1 MTAGTVTR
9 GGGSVRCT
17 REREMNGKFPSVRF
31 AQCQHAFQNISRLAG
46 GHFRPKQRLVRMEG
60 DTEIAELESDIRTL
74 RKQLKE
80 KVQQLKTLKKH
91 FQKNCIT
98 KLNNNEIAR
107 YSRQI
112 ILSEIGVQGQ
122 LKLKRA
128 SVLVV
133 GAGGLGCPSSLY
145 LAGAGVGHIGILDYD
160 EVELTNLHRQL
171 LHTESTVGLTKVDSV
186 RDYLQELNSQIEVST
201 HHTQLTSDNALTI
214 LEQYDIV
221 VDATDNV
228 ATRYLLND
236 ACVLLKK
243 PLVSGSALQL
253 EGQLTVYNHKSGPC
267 YRCLFPNPPPPET
280 VTNCGDGGV
289 LGAITGVI
297 GALQALETIK
307 IILGNDGVL
316 SGRLLLF
323 DGHQSSFRNLKLRG
337 KKADCVV
344 CSDNATLTKLI
355 DYEQF
360 CSMKATDKDSHLALL
375 TPEERITV
383 QEYKRIVDSKQRH
396 VLVDVRGANQFEI
409 CQLPCSVN
417 VPIEDILK
425 NRRGVTDIL
434 GSSESDDEVAVF
446 VVCRRGNDSQ
456 LAVRHLAPLFKE
468 RGLPTPRDIVG
479 GLHAWT
485 RNVDKEFPIY

>member
-1 MTAGTVTR
+1 
-9 GGGSVRCT
+9 
-17 REREMNGKFPSVRF
+17 
-31 AQCQHAFQNISRLAG
+31 
-46 GHFRPKQRLVRMEG
+46 MEG
-60 DTEIAELESDIRTL
+60 DAEIALLENDIRTL
-74 RKQLKE
+74 RQQLRE

-145 LAGAGVGHIGILDYD
+145 LAGAGVGRIGLLDYD

-171 LHTESTVGLTKVDSV
+171 LHTESTVGLTKVDSA
-186 RDYLQELNSQIEVST
+186 RDYLQELNSQIELST
-201 HHTQLTSDNALTI
+201 HHCQLTSDNALAI

-253 EGQLTVYNHKSGPC
+253 EGQLTVYNHKNGPC
-267 YRCLFPNPPPPET
+267 YRCLFPTPPPPET

-323 DGHQSSFRNLKLRG
+323 DGHQSCFRNLKLRG
-337 KKADCVV
+337 KKPDCTV
-344 CSDNATLTKLI
+344 CSSTPSLTKLI

-360 CSMKATDKDSHLALL
+360 CSMKATDKDSALSL
-375 TPEERITV
+375 LQPHERITV
-383 QEYKRIVDSKQRH
+383 QEYKAIVDRNLPH

-409 CQLPCSVN
+409 CQLPQSIN
-417 VPIEDILK
+417 IPIEDILK
-425 NRRGVTDIL
+425 NRRGVEEIVKEN
-434 GSSESDDEVAVF
+434 GESDLPVF

-485 RNVDKEFPIY
+485 RNVDGEFPIY

>member
-1 MTAGTVTR
+1 MEVDG
-9 GGGSVRCT
+9 
-17 REREMNGKFPSVRF
+17 E
-31 AQCQHAFQNISRLAG
+31 AQIS
-46 GHFRPKQRLVRMEG
+46 
-60 DTEIAELESDIRTL
+60 ELEGDIRTL
-74 RKQLKE
+74 RKQLKA

-91 FQKNCIT
+91 FQKNCIN

-133 GAGGLGCPSSLY
+133 GAGGLGCPSALY
-145 LAGAGVGHIGILDYD
+145 LAGAGIGRIGILDYD

-171 LHTESTVGLTKVDSV
+171 LHTESSVGLTKVESV
-186 RDYLQELNSQIEVST
+186 QSYLEELNSQIEVVT
-201 HHTQLTSDNALTI
+201 HHLQLTSDNALQI
-214 LEQYDIV
+214 LEPYDIV

-253 EGQLTVYNHKSGPC
+253 EGQLTIYNFNGGPC

-307 IILGNDGVL
+307 IILGNTGVL

-323 DGHQSSFRNLKLRG
+323 DGQQSTFRNLKLRP
-337 KKADCVV
+337 KKADCAV
-344 CSDNATLTKLI
+344 CSDQPSLTKLI

-360 CSMKATDKDSHLALL
+360 CSMKATDKDSHLNLL
-375 TPEERITV
+375 APHERITV
-383 QEYKRIVDSKQRH
+383 QEYRNLAESNVPHLLI
-396 VLVDVRGANQFEI
+396 DVRGANQFEI
-409 CQLPCSVN
+409 CQLPTSVN
-417 VPIEDILK
+417 VPIDDILK
-425 NRRGVTDIL
+425 NRRTT
-434 GSSESDDEVAVF
+434 EVAQLAAQSGGNVPVF

-456 LAVRHLAPLFKE
+456 LAVRHLAELFRE
-468 RGLPTPRDIVG
+468 QGLEPPRDIVG

-485 RNVDKEFPIY
+485 RNVDPEFPIY

>member
-1 MTAGTVTR
+1 MGESN
-9 GGGSVRCT
+9 G
-17 REREMNGKFPSVRF
+17 EM
-31 AQCQHAFQNISRLAG
+31 
-46 GHFRPKQRLVRMEG
+46 
-60 DTEIAELESDIRTL
+60 EIEVLENDIRTL
-74 RKQLKE
+74 RKLLRE

-98 KLNNNEIAR
+98 KLNNDEIAR

-112 ILSEIGVQGQ
+112 ILSDIGVQGQ
-122 LKLKRA
+122 LKLKKA

-133 GAGGLGCPSSLY
+133 GAGGLGCPSALY
-145 LAGAGVGHIGILDYD
+145 LAGAGIGRIGVLDYD

-171 LHTESTVGLTKVDSV
+171 LHTEATIGLTKVDSV
-186 RDYLQELNSQIEVST
+186 QAQLEQLNSQIEIQT
-201 HHTQLTSDNALTI
+201 HHTQLTSDNAIVI
-214 LEQYDIV
+214 LEQYDVI

-236 ACVLLKK
+236 ACVMLGK

-253 EGQLTVYNHKSGPC
+253 EGQLTVYNYRGGPC
-267 YRCLFPNPPPPET
+267 YRCLFPTPPPPES

-307 IILGNDGVL
+307 IVLSNEGVL

-323 DGHQSSFRNLKLRG
+323 DGQQSAFRNLKLRP
-337 KKADCVV
+337 KKPTCAV
-344 CSDNATLTKLI
+344 CSDTPTVTKLV

-360 CSMKATDKDSHLALL
+360 CRMKATDKDTALSLLA
-375 TPEERITV
+375 PSERISV
-383 QEYKRIVDSKQRH
+383 REYHDQWVATGQPHLLI
-396 VLVDVRGANQFEI
+396 DVRGANQFEM
-409 CQLPCSVN
+409 CQLPGTPIN
-417 VPIEDILK
+417 IPIEDILSGK
-425 NRRGVTDIL
+425 RTDEIL
-434 GSSESDDEVAVF
+434 SKLERSPVPVY

-456 LAVRHLAPLFKE
+456 LAVRHLEPLF
-468 RGLPTPRDIVG
+468 RTRNLAPPRDLSG

-485 RNVDKEFPIY
+485 KTVDPNFPIY

>member
-1 MTAGTVTR
+1 MDG
-9 GGGSVRCT
+9 
-17 REREMNGKFPSVRF
+17 EM
-31 AQCQHAFQNISRLAG
+31 QI
-46 GHFRPKQRLVRMEG
+46 E
-60 DTEIAELESDIRTL
+60 ELESDIRTL
-74 RKQLKE
+74 RKQLKA
-80 KVQQLKTLKKH
+80 KVHQLKTLKKH
-91 FQKNCIT
+91 FQKNCIN

-133 GAGGLGCPSSLY
+133 GAGGLGCPSALY
-145 LAGAGVGHIGILDYD
+145 LAGAGIGRIGILDYD

-171 LHTESTVGLTKVDSV
+171 LHSESTVGLTKVDSAQA
-186 RDYLQELNSQIEVST
+186 YLEELNSQIEVTT
-201 HHTQLTSDNALTI
+201 HHTQLTSENALKVI
-214 LEQYDIV
+214 GAYDIV

-253 EGQLTVYNHKSGPC
+253 EGQLTVYNFNGGPC

-307 IILGNDGVL
+307 IILGNAGVL

-323 DGHQSSFRNLKLRG
+323 DGHQSTFRNLKLRS
-337 KKADCVV
+337 KKADCVA
-344 CSDNATLTKLI
+344 CSDNASLTKLI

-360 CSMKATDKDSHLALL
+360 CSMKATDKDSHLSLL
-375 TPEERITV
+375 APHERISV
-383 QEYKRIVDSKQRH
+383 REYKELADNNVRH
-396 VLVDVRGANQFEI
+396 LLIDVRGANQFEI
-409 CQLPCSVN
+409 CQLPTSIN
-417 VPIEDILK
+417 IPIDDILK
-425 NRRGVTDIL
+425 DRRTSEL
-434 GSSESDDEVAVF
+434 AQMAAGSGNVPVF

-456 LAVRHLAPLFKE
+456 LAVRHLVPLFRE
-468 RGLPTPRDIVG
+468 QGLEPPKDISG

-485 RNVDKEFPIY
+485 HQIDSEFPIY

>member
-1 MTAGTVTR
+1 METE
-9 GGGSVRCT
+9 GG
-17 REREMNGKFPSVRF
+17 EP
-31 AQCQHAFQNISRLAG
+31 
-46 GHFRPKQRLVRMEG
+46 
-60 DTEIAELESDIRTL
+60 EIEALEDDIRTL

-145 LAGAGVGHIGILDYD
+145 LAGAGVGHIGLLDYD

-171 LHTESTVGLTKVDSV
+171 LHTESTVGLTKVDSA
-186 RDYLQELNSQIEVST
+186 RAYLEELNSQIEVST
-201 HHTQLTSDNALTI
+201 HHTQLTSDNALAF
-214 LEQYDIV
+214 LERYDII

-267 YRCLFPNPPPPET
+267 YRCLFPTPPPPET

-297 GALQALETIK
+297 GALQALESIK

-323 DGHQSSFRNLKLRG
+323 DGHQSAFRNLKLRG
-337 KKADCVV
+337 KKADCAV
-344 CSDNATLTKLI
+344 CSENASLTKLI

-360 CSMKATDKDSHLALL
+360 CSMKATDKDSHLSLL
-375 TPEERITV
+375 KPHERVTAE
-383 QEYKRIVDSKQRH
+383 EYKSLLDRNVPH
-396 VLVDVRGANQFEI
+396 VLIDVRGANQFEI
-409 CQLPCSVN
+409 CQLPSSIN

-425 NRRGVTDIL
+425 NRRN
-434 GSSESDDEVAVF
+434 VAEECREGDVF

-456 LAVRHLAPLFKE
+456 LAVQHLAPLFEE
-468 RGLPTPRDIVG
+468 RGLSAPRDIVG
-479 GLHAWT
+479 GLHAWA
-485 RNVDKEFPIY
+485 RNVDREFPIY

>member
-1 MTAGTVTR
+1 
-9 GGGSVRCT
+9 
-17 REREMNGKFPSVRF
+17 
-31 AQCQHAFQNISRLAG
+31 
-46 GHFRPKQRLVRMEG
+46 MEI
-60 DTEIAELESDIRTL
+60 EELENDIAKL
-74 RKQLKE
+74 RKQLKT

-91 FQKNCIT
+91 FQKNCVN

-122 LKLKRA
+122 LKLKKA

-145 LAGAGVGHIGILDYD
+145 LAGAGIGRIGILDYD

-171 LHTESTVGLTKVDSV
+171 LHTESTVGLTKVDSAKA
-186 RDYLQELNSQIEVST
+186 YLEELNSQIEIVT
-201 HHTQLTSDNALTI
+201 HHTQLASGNALSI
-214 LEQYDIV
+214 IGEYDIV

-253 EGQLTVYNHKSGPC
+253 EGQLTVYNYKGGPC
-267 YRCLFPNPPPPET
+267 YRCLFPTPPPPET

-307 IILGNDGVL
+307 IILGNEGVL
-316 SGRLLLF
+316 FGRLLLF
-323 DGHQSSFRNLKLRG
+323 DGQQSTFRNLKLRP
-337 KKADCVV
+337 KKAECSV
-344 CSDNATLTKLI
+344 CSENPTLTKLI

-360 CSMKATDKDSHLALL
+360 CSMKATDKDSHLTLL
-375 TPEERITV
+375 GPQERITV
-383 QEYKRIVDSKQRH
+383 QEYKQLSDNNIQH
-396 VLVDVRGANQFEI
+396 LLIDVRGSNQFEI
-409 CQLPCSVN
+409 CQLPTSIN
-417 VPIEDILK
+417 IPIDDILK
-425 NRRGVTDIL
+425 NRRTEEIL
-434 GSSESDDEVAVF
+434 AQVAGASPSAQVF

-456 LAVRHLAPLFKE
+456 LAVHHLRPLFQG
-468 RGLPTPRDIVG
+468 RGLDPPRDIMG

-485 RNVDKEFPIY
+485 HNIDPEFPIY

>member
-1 MTAGTVTR
+1 METE
-9 GGGSVRCT
+9 GG
-17 REREMNGKFPSVRF
+17 EP
-31 AQCQHAFQNISRLAG
+31 
-46 GHFRPKQRLVRMEG
+46 
-60 DTEIAELESDIRTL
+60 EIEALEDDIRTL
-74 RKQLKE
+74 RKLLKE

-145 LAGAGVGHIGILDYD
+145 LAGAGVGHIGLLDYD

-171 LHTESTVGLTKVDSV
+171 LHTESTVGLTKVDSA
-186 RDYLQELNSQIEVST
+186 RAYLEELNSQIEVST
-201 HHTQLTSDNALTI
+201 HHIQLTSDNALAI
-214 LEQYDIV
+214 LERYDII

-253 EGQLTVYNHKSGPC
+253 EGQLTVYNHKTGPC
-267 YRCLFPNPPPPET
+267 YRCLFPTPPPPGT

-297 GALQALETIK
+297 GALQALESIK

-323 DGHQSSFRNLKLRG
+323 DGHQSAFRNLKLRG
-337 KKADCVV
+337 KKADCAV
-344 CSDNATLTKLI
+344 CSENASLTKLI

-360 CSMKATDKDSHLALL
+360 CSMKATDKDSHLSLL
-375 TPEERITV
+375 KPHERITA
-383 QEYKRIVDSKQRH
+383 QEYKSLLDRNIPH
-396 VLVDVRGANQFEI
+396 HLIDVRGANQFEI
-409 CQLPCSVN
+409 CQLPSSIN

-425 NRRGVTDIL
+425 NRRDVTEECREGD
-434 GSSESDDEVAVF
+434 VF

-456 LAVRHLAPLFKE
+456 LAVQHLAPLFEE
-468 RGLPTPRDIVG
+468 RGLSAPRDIVG
-479 GLHAWT
+479 GLHAWART
-485 RNVDKEFPIY
+485 VDREFPIY

>member
-1 MTAGTVTR
+1 
-9 GGGSVRCT
+9 
-17 REREMNGKFPSVRF
+17 
-31 AQCQHAFQNISRLAG
+31 
-46 GHFRPKQRLVRMEG
+46 MESE
-60 DTEIAELESDIRTL
+60 TCIAELENDIRAL
-74 RKQLKE
+74 RKQLIQ

-91 FQKNCIT
+91 FQKNCIN

-112 ILSEIGVQGQ
+112 ILSGIGVQGQ

-145 LAGAGVGHIGILDYD
+145 LAGAGIGRIGILDYD

-171 LHTESTVGLTKVDSV
+171 LHTESSIGLAKVESAEAF
-186 RDYLQELNSQIEVST
+186 LEQLNSQIEIVT
-201 HHTQLTSDNALTI
+201 HHTQLSSDNALRI
-214 LEQYDIV
+214 LELYDII

-236 ACVLLKK
+236 ACILLNK

-253 EGQLTVYNHKSGPC
+253 EGQLTVYNYNGGPC

-307 IILGNDGVL
+307 IILGNEGVL

-323 DGHQSSFRNLKLRG
+323 DGQQSTFRNLKLRS
-337 KKADCVV
+337 KKADCAV
-344 CSDNATLTKLI
+344 CSEGASLTKLI

-360 CSMKATDKDSHLALL
+360 CNMKATDKDSHLSLL
-375 TPEERITV
+375 EPHERITV
-383 QEYKRIVDSKQRH
+383 QEYKELADKGVPRMLI
-396 VLVDVRGANQFEI
+396 DVRGANQFEI
-409 CQLPCSVN
+409 CQLPASVN
-417 VPIEDILK
+417 IPIDDILK
-425 NRRGVTDIL
+425 NRRTDEIL
-434 GSSESDDEVAVF
+434 EHVSRMTTSASMPVF
-446 VVCRRGNDSQ
+446 IVCRRGNDSQ
-456 LAVRHLAPLFKE
+456 LAVRHLSPLFQKS
-468 RGLPTPRDIVG
+468 GMSLPRDIVG

-485 RNVDKEFPIY
+485 RGIDPDFPIY

>member
-1 MTAGTVTR
+1 METE
-9 GGGSVRCT
+9 GG
-17 REREMNGKFPSVRF
+17 EP
-31 AQCQHAFQNISRLAG
+31 
-46 GHFRPKQRLVRMEG
+46 
-60 DTEIAELESDIRTL
+60 EIEALEDDIRTL
-74 RKQLKE
+74 RKLLKE

-145 LAGAGVGHIGILDYD
+145 LAGAGVGHIGLLDYD

-171 LHTESTVGLTKVDSV
+171 LHTESTVGLTKVDSA
-186 RDYLQELNSQIEVST
+186 RAYLEELNSQIEVST
-201 HHTQLTSDNALTI
+201 HHTQLTSDNALAI
-214 LEQYDIV
+214 LERYDII

-253 EGQLTVYNHKSGPC
+253 EGQLTVYNHKTGPC
-267 YRCLFPNPPPPET
+267 YRCLFPTPPPPGT

-297 GALQALETIK
+297 GALQALESIK

-323 DGHQSSFRNLKLRG
+323 DGHQSAFRNLKLRG
-337 KKADCVV
+337 KKADCAV
-344 CSDNATLTKLI
+344 CSENASLTKLI

-360 CSMKATDKDSHLALL
+360 CSMKATDKDSHLSLL
-375 TPEERITV
+375 KPHERITA
-383 QEYKRIVDSKQRH
+383 QDYKSLLDRNIPH
-396 VLVDVRGANQFEI
+396 HLIDVRGANQFEI
-409 CQLPCSVN
+409 CQLPSSIN

-425 NRRGVTDIL
+425 NRRD
-434 GSSESDDEVAVF
+434 VAEECREGDVF

-456 LAVRHLAPLFKE
+456 LAVQHLAPLFEE
-468 RGLPTPRDIVG
+468 RGLSAPRDIVG
-479 GLHAWT
+479 GLHAWART
-485 RNVDKEFPIY
+485 VDREFPIY